1 LEKNIFIYLSLDC
14 VCNAHRMGRLIW
26 TWTIELVLHKENNI
40 LGLES
45 KWEVTIWKSSRYP
58 IAALVSAFNACK
70 NLKSK
75 IQIILCALQFAFHL
89 NKQIFRDLRK
99 DVMEIFINIEICSG
113 QFYRVHLHERG
124 HFFFPIFAMDMWQRL
139 LELNLSPSLG
149 TCLLLTIMDKSIA
162 GNTEIDWSLW

>member
-1 LEKNIFIYLSLDC
+1 MFVTLIVWDGWFEHEPLSSFYIKRTIFW
-14 VCNAHRMGRLIW
+14 GLID
-26 TWTIELVLHKENNI
+26 
-40 LGLES
+40 S

-58 IAALVSAFNACK
+58 IAALISAFNACK

-75 IQIILCALQFAFHL
+75 IQIILCALQFAVQM

-99 DVMEIFINIEICSG
+99 DVMEIFINIEICSA

>member
-89 NKQIFRDLRK
+89 NKQIFRDLRRCHGDLNK
-99 DVMEIFINIEICSG
+99 NRNLFRAILQGSFTWTRSFLLSNFSDGYVTKTAGTKFITITGHLFCSW
-113 QFYRVHLHERG
+113 
-124 HFFFPIFAMDMWQRL
+124 P
-139 LELNLSPSLG
+139 
-149 TCLLLTIMDKSIA
+149 
-162 GNTEIDWSLW
+162 LWTKV